1 MSNVTVGITEDINI
15 VKGWTKVLQM
25 APACQLEI
33 NDMQLATL
41 ALTDLCRKETTV
53 RVLKEEKRTLSLKT
67 LENSKC
73 CDIRIHVY
81 DDDEEAESRL
91 IWSPSRIGNERI
103 NFGAMVIYNPV
114 ITDII
119 GKFSQIAVP
128 IYWTSYPS
136 SKIPKIVLPDTDN
149 IFVPFQDQ
157 ISHNRFISESNKK
170 RIQEN
175 APRLLTYLND
185 YLYKI
190 WAPILVDNFQSSYQ
204 LPKRPKKS
212 DVWICNKDPEGNHR
226 WIFNTLIKYTFPNIK
241 VDPNDDESLLTALMK
256 KASDGDISKFE
267 KLFREIIGDE
277 IYLQEINMGRD
288 VLRTI
293 EPGIAEEVDKVIETK
308 YGTPAP
314 TEPTEP
320 KTYED
325 SLNGFFEMLKDM

>member
-1 MSNVTVGITEDINI
+1 MSNMTIGVTEDINI
-15 VKGWTKVLQM
+15 VKGWTKVLQI
-25 APACQLEI
+25 APTCQLEI
-33 NDMQLATL
+33 NDPQLVDMT
-41 ALTDLCRKETTV
+41 KENKQQISV

-67 LENSKC
+67 LENCKY
-73 CDIRIHVY
+73 CDIRIHLY

-91 IWSPSRIGNERI
+91 IWSPSRLDKERV

-114 ITDII
+114 VTDII

-128 IYWTSYPS
+128 IYWTTYPS

-149 IFVPFQDQ
+149 VFVPFQDQ
-157 ISHNRFISESNKK
+157 ISHNRFISKSNKK

-175 APRLLTYLND
+175 APRLLQYFND

-190 WAPILVDNFQSSYQ
+190 WAPILADNFRSLYQ
-204 LPKRPKKS
+204 LPKRPKKP
-212 DVWICNKDPEGNHR
+212 DVWICNKDPDGNHR

-293 EPGIAEEVDKVIETK
+293 EPKIADEVDKVIEAK
-308 YGTPAP
+308 FGEPVP
-314 TEPTEP
+314 TESTEP
-320 KTYED
+320 KVYED
-325 SLNGFFEMLKDM
+325 SLDGFFEMLKDM

>member
-1 MSNVTVGITEDINI
+1 MSNVTIGLTEDIDT
-15 VKGWTKVLQM
+15 VKGWSKVLQT
-25 APACQLEI
+25 APGCQLEI
-33 NDMQLATL
+33 NDSQLG
-41 ALTDLCRKETTV
+41 ALTNLYKKETTV

-91 IWSPSRIGNERI
+91 IWSPSRIGNERV
-103 NFGAMVIYNPV
+103 NFGVMAIYNPV

-136 SKIPKIVLPDTDN
+136 SKISKIILPDTDN

-157 ISHNRFISESNKK
+157 ISHNRFISEANKR

-175 APRLLTYLND
+175 AQRVLTYVND

-190 WAPILVDNFQSSYQ
+190 WAPILADNFQNSYQ
-204 LPKRPKKS
+204 LPKRPKKP
-212 DVWICNKDPEGNHR
+212 DVWICNNNPEDNHR
-226 WIFNTLIKYTFPNIK
+226 WLFNILIKYTFPNFKID
-241 VDPNDDESLLTALMK
+241 VNDDEKLLITLAK
-256 KASDGDISKFE
+256 RASDDDISKFE
-267 KLFREIIGDE
+267 KLFRDIIGDE

-293 EPGIAEEVDKVIETK
+293 EPGIADEVDKIIETK
-308 YGTPAP
+308 YGVPAP
-314 TEPTEP
+314 TESTEP

-325 SLNGFFEMLKDM
+325 SLDGFYQMLNDM

>member
-1 MSNVTVGITEDINI
+1 MSNVTIGLTEDINI
-15 VKGWTKVLQM
+15 VKGWTKVLHV

-33 NDMQLATL
+33 NDPQLG
-41 ALTDLCRKETTV
+41 ALTNLYKKETTV

-67 LENSKC
+67 LELSKC

-136 SKIPKIVLPDTDN
+136 SKIPKIILPDTDN

-157 ISHNRFISESNKK
+157 ISHNRFTSEANKK
-170 RIQEN
+170 RIREN
-175 APRLLTYLND
+175 APKLLTYFND

-190 WAPILVDNFQSSYQ
+190 WAPILVDNFRNSYQ

-212 DVWICNKDPEGNHR
+212 DVWICNNNPEDNHR
-226 WIFNTLIKYTFPNIK
+226 WIFNILVKYTFPNLKID
-241 VDPNDDESLLTALMK
+241 VNDDEKLLMTLAQ
-256 KASDGDISKFE
+256 KATNDNISKFE
-267 KLFREIIGDE
+267 NLFREIIGDE
-277 IYLQEINMGRD
+277 IYLREVKTGNEVI
-288 VLRTI
+288 RTI
-293 EPGIAEEVDKVIETK
+293 EPEIADEFDKVIETRF
-308 YGTPAP
+308 GTPV
-314 TEPTEP
+314 PTEP

>member
-1 MSNVTVGITEDINI
+1 MSNVTVGVTEDIKI
-15 VKGWTKVLQM
+15 VKGWTKVLQIP
-25 APACQLEI
+25 PACQLEI
-33 NDMQLATL
+33 NDPQLATL

-53 RVLKEEKRTLSLKT
+53 RVLKEDKRALSLKT
-67 LENSKC
+67 LENCKC

-91 IWSPSRIGNERI
+91 IWSPSRIGNERV

-128 IYWTSYPS
+128 IYWLSYPS

-175 APRLLTYLND
+175 APRLLSYFND
-185 YLYKI
+185 YLHKI

-204 LPKRPKKS
+204 LPKRPKKP
-212 DVWICNKDPEGNHR
+212 DVWICNNDPEGNHR

-241 VDPNDDESLLTALMK
+241 VDANDDERLLIALVK

-293 EPGIAEEVDKVIETK
+293 EPGIADEVDKVIETR
-308 YGTPAP
+308 YGVPIQ
-314 TEPTEP
+314 TEP

>member
-1 MSNVTVGITEDINI
+1 MSNVTVGITDDINI
-15 VKGWTKVLQM
+15 VKGWTKVLQT
-25 APACQLEI
+25 APGCQLEI
-33 NDMQLATL
+33 NDSQLATL

-53 RVLKEEKRTLSLKT
+53 RVLKEEKRAISLKT

-73 CDIRIHVY
+73 CDIRIHVH

-91 IWSPSRIGNERI
+91 IWSPSRIDKERL

-114 ITDII
+114 VTDII
-119 GKFSQIAVP
+119 GKFPQIAVP
-128 IYWTSYPS
+128 IYWASYPS

-157 ISHNRFISESNKK
+157 ISHNRFVSESNKK

-175 APRLLTYLND
+175 APRLLTYFND

-204 LPKRPKKS
+204 LPKRPKKP
-212 DVWICNKDPEGNHR
+212 DVWICNKDPGGNHR
-226 WIFNTLIKYTFPNIK
+226 WIFNTLIKCTFPNLK
-241 VDPNDDESLLTALMK
+241 VDPNDDEELLIALIK
-256 KASDGDISKFE
+256 KASDGDISKLE
-267 KLFREIIGDE
+267 KLFRKIIGDE
-277 IYLQEINMGRD
+277 IYLREINMGKD

-293 EPGIAEEVDKVIETK
+293 EPGIADEVDKVIETR
-308 YGTPAP
+308 YGVSAP

-325 SLNGFFEMLKDM
+325 SLSGFFEMLKDM

>member
-1 MSNVTVGITEDINI
+1 MSNVTVGVTEDINI
-15 VKGWTKVLQM
+15 VKGWTKVLQT
-25 APACQLEI
+25 APGCQLEI
-33 NDMQLATL
+33 NDSQLATL

-53 RVLKEEKRTLSLKT
+53 RVLKEEKRTISLKT

-73 CDIRIHVY
+73 CDIRIHVH

-91 IWSPSRIGNERI
+91 IWSPSRIGNERV

-119 GKFSQIAVP
+119 GKFPQIAVP
-128 IYWTSYPS
+128 IYWASYPS
-136 SKIPKIVLPDTDN
+136 SKISKIVLPDTDH

-157 ISHNRFISESNKK
+157 ISHNRFVSESNKK

-175 APRLLTYLND
+175 APRLLTYFND

-204 LPKRPKKS
+204 LPKRPKKP
-212 DVWICNKDPEGNHR
+212 DVWICNNDPEGNHR
-226 WIFNTLIKYTFPNIK
+226 WIFNTLIKYTFPNLK
-241 VDPNDDESLLTALMK
+241 VDVNDDEELLIALVK
-256 KASDGDISKFE
+256 KANNDDISKLE
-267 KLFREIIGDE
+267 RLFREIIGDE

-288 VLRTI
+288 ILKTI
-293 EPGIAEEVDKVIETK
+293 EPGLADEVDKVIETR
-308 YGTPAP
+308 YGVPIP
-314 TEPTEP
+314 TES

-325 SLNGFFEMLKDM
+325 SLDGFFEMLKDM